1 MIMTIEPKKILILDD
16 SEIYTEALKLSLGFL
31 FKNVDLKSINKGE
44 SLTKDLIEKFD
55 PDIIISDISM
65 NGIGGLKAI
74 ENIRNANIKTPV
86 LMLSMHDRKEYLEQS
101 IKLKANGFLL
111 KDTGINKL
119 NKVISL
125 LLSGENYFTESN
137 FR

>member
-1 MIMTIEPKKILILDD
+1 M
-16 SEIYTEALKLSLGFL
+16 